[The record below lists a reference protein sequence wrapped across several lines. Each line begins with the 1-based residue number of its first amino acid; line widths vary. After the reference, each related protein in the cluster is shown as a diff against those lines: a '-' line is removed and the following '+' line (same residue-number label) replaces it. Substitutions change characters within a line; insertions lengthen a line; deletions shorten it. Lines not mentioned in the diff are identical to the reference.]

1 MHWETHRRITEAVCE
16 ALRLPKQVASI
27 LRESS
32 IAPDYAPDYEYRVV
46 TTAKGRTIIRRV
58 RVKHHGTPRWLI
70 KKYVTDA
77 RRLVLKAA
85 RAPPMQEAGVL
96 RKIFGL
102 TREHMLTKA
111 YRKLGRALHYIQ
123 DNVVVGPDTNKAL
136 HDRIERKCRQL
147 DPRDFVEGV
156 EAPVGKLATY
166 REVESVRPY
175 HDALQAM
182 RMAVKHSLAV
192 ASSVLS
198 PPEAPPALNK
208 LANEAYRYFK
218 TVRVPLAAVS
228 SLPLIISLVLP
239 VEVSP
244 FALAVL
250 FLSFYL
256 TLLGLLVAWRRD
268 INSVLASAQRM
279 HSTLKALGVSAA
291 LLSLLLWNGL
301 FLAPILPVALLY
313 FAFLRF
319 KAWRKIKDEVDWF
332 IWVLESGQKRLIPVK
347 VR

>member
-1 MHWETHRRITEAVCE
+1 MHWETHSRITEAVCE
-16 ALRLPKQVASI
+16 ALRLPKQVTSI
-27 LRESS
+27 LREGS

-46 TTAKGRTIIRRV
+46 TTAKGKTVIRRV

-102 TREHMLTKA
+102 TREHMLIKA

-136 HDRIERKCRQL
+136 HDKIERECRRL
-147 DPRDFVEGV
+147 DPRDFVEVV

-166 REVESVRPY
+166 KEIESVKPY
-175 HDALQAM
+175 DNALDAM

-198 PPEAPPALNK
+198 PPEAPPDLNK

-218 TVRVPLAAVS
+218 TVRVPLATIS
-228 SLPLIISLVLP
+228 SLPLIISLVLL
-239 VEVSP
+239 VEISP
-244 FALAVL
+244 FALVVL

-256 TLLGLLVAWRRD
+256 MLLGLLVALRRD

-279 HSTLKALGVSAA
+279 HSTLKALSVSAA
-291 LLSLLLWNGL
+291 LLSLSLWNGL
-301 FLAPILPVALLY
+301 FLAPILPATLLY

-319 KAWRKIKDEVDWF
+319 KAWREIKDEVDWF

>member
-16 ALRLPKQVASI
+16 ALGLPEHVTSI

-46 TTAKGRTIIRRV
+46 TTAKGRTVIRRV

-70 KKYVTDA
+70 KKYVKDA
-77 RRLVLKAA
+77 RRLVLKAT

-136 HDRIERKCRQL
+136 HDKIERECRRL
-147 DPRDFVEGV
+147 DPRDFVKGV
-156 EAPVGKLATY
+156 KAPVGKQETY
-166 REVESVRPY
+166 KEIESIQQQS
-175 HDALQAM
+175 DALNAM
-182 RMAVKHSLAV
+182 RMAVKHSLV
-192 ASSVLS
+192 VVSSVLS
-198 PPEAPPALNK
+198 PPEAPPDLNK

-218 TVRVPLAAVS
+218 TVRVPLAVVS
-228 SLPLIISLVLP
+228 SLPLIVSLVLLI
-239 VEVSP
+239 EVSP

-256 TLLGLLVAWRRD
+256 MLLGLLVALRRD
-268 INSVLASAQRM
+268 INSVLASAQRI

-301 FLAPILPVALLY
+301 FLAPILPATLLY

-319 KAWRKIKDEVDWF
+319 KAWREIKDEVDWF
-332 IWVLESGQKRLIPVK
+332 IWVPESGQKRLIPVK
-347 VR
+347 VQ